1 MHAAGIYR
9 DIGIYS
15 LIRQTLLDVYGS
27 DRSID
32 QAKAYLVNQI
42 VGNRKK
48 ETGKT
53 AILTSWWELIFAEI
67 NFQE

>member
-1 MHAAGIYR
+1 MHATGIYR

-15 LIRQTLLDVYGS
+15 LIRQTLLYVYGS